1 MTTIAGGVAGES
13 RTETGQFAP
22 GVSGNPDGRRE
33 APRDDF
39 GRFQPGRSGN
49 PKGRPKGARNR
60 RTLEMGMR
68 LAEKYEEI
76 ARQIGERAIGGDVAS
91 ARVAL
96 DLIETAEEAQLC
108 REIAEEISSKSDLG
122 IVASSITSA
131 AIRGDLRAATAEKL
145 LKVLATAKPLL
156 PNGTGGEGE

>member
-1 MTTIAGGVAGES
+1 
-13 RTETGQFAP
+13 
-22 GVSGNPDGRRE
+22 
-33 APRDDF
+33 
-39 GRFQPGRSGN
+39 
-49 PKGRPKGARNR
+49 
-60 RTLEMGMR
+60 MGMR

-91 ARVAL
+91 ARIAL

>member
-1 MTTIAGGVAGES
+1 MTTIAGGETREG

-22 GVSGNPDGRRE
+22 GNSGNPEGRRE

-108 REIAEEISSKSDLG
+108 REIA
-122 IVASSITSA
+122 
-131 AIRGDLRAATAEKL
+131 
-145 LKVLATAKPLL
+145 
-156 PNGTGGEGE
+156 